1 MAKIKVNLSK
11 IKYNAMTLSALLS
24 QHHIDFTPVIKCV
37 AGDEKIVEMFKNIG
51 ITHVADARISN
62 IQKSTDK
69 AMSYTLIRNSNRN
82 ELENLVH
89 YVDTSIQT
97 ELATIRQINEIASNY
112 DVKHNILL
120 MVDWKDA
127 REGVLTYDVIDYIK
141 EIINMH
147 HIYLKGLAF
156 NFMCFNAIAPTEE
169 DVKLINQFITS
180 IEGVMH
186 MQFDVISGGNSSMLL
201 QMLYNDLGKINELRI
216 GETLFRGIETTTNHS
231 FDTLYQNAIILETE
245 IVEIKPR
252 INVNDGQHY
261 LQAIV
266 DIGNLDT
273 DVNHIQPLHHQVKV
287 LGATSDH
294 LMIDLLNNEHY
305 HIGDRIQF
313 SLGYKALAQS
323 MFVPNLPK
331 DYKRDDIIEKM
342 CYPQIKGILNKI

>member
-24 QHHIDFTPVIKCV
+24 HHHIDFTPVIKCV

-141 EIINMH
+141 EIIR
-147 HIYLKGLAF
+147 
-156 NFMCFNAIAPTEE
+156 
-169 DVKLINQFITS
+169 V
-180 IEGVMH
+180 
-186 MQFDVISGGNSSMLL
+186 
-201 QMLYNDLGKINELRI
+201 
-216 GETLFRGIETTTNHS
+216 
-231 FDTLYQNAIILETE
+231 
-245 IVEIKPR
+245 
-252 INVNDGQHY
+252 
-261 LQAIV
+261 
-266 DIGNLDT
+266 
-273 DVNHIQPLHHQVKV
+273 
-287 LGATSDH
+287 
-294 LMIDLLNNEHY
+294 
-305 HIGDRIQF
+305 
-313 SLGYKALAQS
+313 
-323 MFVPNLPK
+323 
-331 DYKRDDIIEKM
+331 
-342 CYPQIKGILNKI
+342 